1 MAIKPRTKGKTYS
14 SRSVGSQWF
23 NRLGFKQNK
32 YGTCK
37 FLSIITAFVFILYF
51 FSNRFYPISRSVGAS
66 YSPSHGLYI
75 NEIPASSRL
84 IYPHV
89 EHVPVLK
96 QMTVRGLYITRL
108 EVDGSKRLILKPEE
122 NALTDEEKKK
132 TTDQILLVKH
142 SFLDHGKLVYRKS
155 NDAPEVVV
163 VTLIDFENY
172 ELETIIQIV
181 QNRVDYAQKHQYGVY
196 VRWIQEF
203 LPVLENQNLAESYEF
218 IKPLVIRAA
227 MHAFPTAKYIHFVDQ
242 DALLM
247 NLDLS
252 LQKYLLDP
260 KIMDLALLK
269 NVPVVANSNIKT
281 YNHFEYSSA
290 KIIIPHDADGNIDAS
305 SFVIANDFYGK
316 ALIDYLNDP
325 LLRNFP
331 WDNTGDKLSAA
342 IGHILQWHPTLL
354 GKTAIVIPKVLA
366 SQYDA
371 SLGQE
376 GESGNGASNG
386 DVYHYNEGDLA
397 ASFKGC
403 RSRGTCASEIGHMYQ
418 KIKKS

>member
-1 MAIKPRTKGKTYS
+1 MAIKPRTKGKAYS
-14 SRSVGSQWF
+14 PKSSGSQWF

-37 FLSIITAFVFILYF
+37 FLSIITTFVCILYF
-51 FSNRFYPISRSVGAS
+51 FSSRFYPISRSTSVS
-66 YSPSHGLYI
+66 YPPTHGLYI

-84 IYPHV
+84 IFPHV
-89 EHVPVLK
+89 EHTPVLK
-96 QMTVRGLYITRL
+96 QVTVRMLYSTRL
-108 EVDGSKRLILKPEE
+108 EMDGTKRLVLNSEE
-122 NALTDEEKKK
+122 NAMTDEDKKK
-132 TTDQILLVKH
+132 TTDQILLVKR
-142 SFLDHGKLVYRKS
+142 SFLDHGKLVYRKT

-172 ELETIIQIV
+172 DMETVIRIV

-203 LPVLENQNLAESYEF
+203 LPALENQNLDQSYDF
-218 IKPLVIRAA
+218 IKPLMIRAA

-260 KIMDLALLK
+260 KILDLALLR

-281 YNHFEYSSA
+281 YNHFELNSA
-290 KIIIPHDADGNIDAS
+290 KIIIPHDTNGNIDTS
-305 SFVIANDFYGK
+305 SFVIANDFHGQ

-331 WDNTGDKLSAA
+331 WETTGDKFGYA

-371 SLGQE
+371 SLDPE
-376 GESGNGASNG
+376 GEAGNGASSG
-386 DVYHYNEGDLA
+386 DAYHYNEGDLA

-403 RSRGTCASEIGHMYQ
+403 RSRGTCASEISHMYE

>member
-1 MAIKPRTKGKTYS
+1 MAIKPRTKGKAYS
-14 SRSVGSQWF
+14 PKSSGSQWF

-37 FLSIITAFVFILYF
+37 FLSIITTFVCILYF
-51 FSNRFYPISRSVGAS
+51 FSSRFYPISRSMSVA
-66 YSPSHGLYI
+66 YPPSHGLYI

-84 IYPHV
+84 IFPHV

-108 EVDGSKRLILKPEE
+108 EMDGTKRLVLKSEE

-142 SFLDHGKLVYRKS
+142 SFLDHGKLVYRKT

-172 ELETIIQIV
+172 DMETIIRIV

-203 LPVLENQNLAESYEF
+203 LPVLENQNLDQSYDF
-218 IKPLVIRAA
+218 IKPLMIRAA

-260 KIMDLALLK
+260 KILDLAVLR

-281 YNHFEYSSA
+281 YNHFELSSA
-290 KIIIPHDADGNIDAS
+290 KIIIPHDTNGNIDTS
-305 SFVIANDFYGK
+305 SFVVANDFHGQ
-316 ALIDYLNDP
+316 ALVDYLNDP

-331 WDNTGDKLSAA
+331 WETTGDKFGYS

-371 SLGQE
+371 SLDAE
-376 GESGNGASNG
+376 GEAGNGASSG
-386 DVYHYNEGDLA
+386 DAYHYNEGDLA

-403 RSRGTCASEIGHMYQ
+403 RSRGTCASEISHMYE
-418 KIKKS
+418 KIKRS

>member
-1 MAIKPRTKGKTYS
+1 MAIKPRTKGKSYS
-14 SRSVGSQWF
+14 SRSAGPQWF
-23 NRLGFKQNK
+23 NIFGFRQSK

-37 FLSIITAFVFILYF
+37 FLSIITTFVCILYV
-51 FSNRFYPISRSVGAS
+51 FSSRFYPISHSAGVS
-66 YSPSHGLYI
+66 YPPSHGLYI
-75 NEIPASSRL
+75 HEIPASSRL
-84 IYPHV
+84 IFPRI
-89 EHVPVLK
+89 EHAPLLK
-96 QMTVRGLYITRL
+96 EVTVRSLYTTRTEL
-108 EVDGSKRLILKPEE
+108 DGSKRLVLKPEE
-122 NALTDEEKKK
+122 NAMTDEEKKK

-142 SFLDHGKLVYRKS
+142 SFLDHGKLVYRRN
-155 NDAPEVVV
+155 NDVPEVVV

-172 ELETIIQIV
+172 DSETVIQIV

-196 VRWIQEF
+196 IRWIQEF
-203 LPVLENQNLAESYEF
+203 LPALENQNLAESYDF
-218 IKPLVIRAA
+218 IKPLMIRAA

-260 KIMDLALLK
+260 RILDLALLK

-281 YNHFEYSSA
+281 YNHFEYNSA
-290 KIIIPHDADGNIDAS
+290 KIIIPHDGNGNIDTS
-305 SFVIANDFYGK
+305 SFVVANDFHGQ

-331 WDNTGDKLSAA
+331 WDTTGDKLSCA

-371 SLGQE
+371 SLDQE
-376 GESGNGASNG
+376 GQSGNGASGG
-386 DVYHYNEGDLA
+386 DAYHYNEGDLA

-403 RSRGTCASEIGHMYQ
+403 RLRGTCAGEISHMYK
-418 KIKKS
+418 KIKRS

>member
-1 MAIKPRTKGKTYS
+1 MAIKPRTKGKAYS
-14 SRSVGSQWF
+14 PKSTGSQWF
-23 NRLGFKQNK
+23 NRIGFKQNK

-37 FLSIITAFVFILYF
+37 FLSIITTFVCILYF
-51 FSNRFYPISRSVGAS
+51 FSSRFYPMSRSMSVS
-66 YSPSHGLYI
+66 HPPSHGLYI

-84 IYPHV
+84 IFPHV
-89 EHVPVLK
+89 EHLPVLK
-96 QMTVRGLYITRL
+96 QITVKGLYNTRL
-108 EVDGSKRLILKPEE
+108 EVDGTKRLVLKAEE

-132 TTDQILLVKH
+132 TTDQVLLVKR
-142 SFLDHGKLVYRKS
+142 SFLDHGKLVYRKT
-155 NDAPEVVV
+155 NDAPKVVV

-172 ELETIIQIV
+172 DMETVIRIV

-203 LPVLENQNLAESYEF
+203 LPVLENQNLDQSYDF
-218 IKPLVIRAA
+218 VKPLMIRAA

-260 KIMDLALLK
+260 KILDLALLR

-281 YNHFEYSSA
+281 YNHFDLNSA
-290 KIIIPHDADGNIDAS
+290 KIIIPHDTDGNIDTY
-305 SFVIANDFYGK
+305 SFVVANDFHGQ
-316 ALIDYLNDP
+316 ALVDYLNDP

-331 WDNTGDKLSAA
+331 WETKGDKFGYA
-342 IGHILQWHPTLL
+342 IGHLLQWHPTLL

-366 SQYDA
+366 SQHDA
-371 SLGQE
+371 SLDSE
-376 GESGNGASNG
+376 GEAGNGASSG
-386 DVYHYNEGDLA
+386 DAYHYNEGDLA

-403 RSRGTCASEIGHMYQ
+403 RSRGTCASEIRNMYE

>member
-1 MAIKPRTKGKTYS
+1 MAIKPRTKGKT

-23 NRLGFKQNK
+23 NSLSFKQNK

-37 FLSIITAFVFILYF
+37 FLSIIAVFVYILYF
-51 FSNRFYPISRSVGAS
+51 FSSRFYPNSRSTSVS
-66 YSPSHGLYI
+66 YPPSHGLYI
-75 NEIPASSRL
+75 NEIPASRRL
-84 IYPHV
+84 IYPQV

-96 QMTVRGLYITRL
+96 QVTVRGLYITRL
-108 EVDGSKRLILKPEE
+108 EIDGSKRLVLKPEE
-122 NALTDEEKKK
+122 NAMTDEEKKK
-132 TTDQILLVKH
+132 TTDQIILVKS
-142 SFLDHGKLVYRKS
+142 SFLDHGKLVYRRN

-172 ELETIIQIV
+172 DLETIIQVV

-196 VRWIQEF
+196 IRYIQEF
-203 LPVLENQNLAESYEF
+203 LPVLENQNLAQSYEF
-218 IKPLVIRAA
+218 IKPLMIRAA

-260 KIMDLALLK
+260 KILDLALQK

-281 YNHFEYSSA
+281 YNHFESSLA
-290 KIIIPHDADGNIDAS
+290 KIIIPHDANGNIDTS
-305 SFVIANDFYGK
+305 SFVVANDFHGQ
-316 ALIDYLNDP
+316 ALIDYLSDP
-325 LLRNFP
+325 LLRNYNWGP
-331 WDNTGDKLSAA
+331 EGDKLSYA

-371 SLGQE
+371 SMDQE
-376 GESGNGASNG
+376 GESGSG

-403 RSRGTCASEIGHMYQ
+403 RSRGTCASEISHMYN
-418 KIKKS
+418 KIKRT